1 VEKLGKEG
9 FQDLKDNNA
18 NKKLREILLD
28 EFSQKKT
35 IETAD
40 KIIQRYEPVYMKPV
54 SANGRA
60 QFYAPYKQLGEKR
73 IETLWF
79 NIIVLWLASF
89 LLYIALYYKVIQK
102 AVSFSFPVFRPHTKA
117 GNGQEAAV

>member
-1 VEKLGKEG
+1 
-9 FQDLKDNNA
+9 
-18 NKKLREILLD
+18 
-28 EFSQKKT
+28 
-35 IETAD
+35 
-40 KIIQRYEPVYMKPV
+40 MKPV
-54 SANGRA
+54 SAKGRA

-102 AVSFSFPVFRPHTKA
+102 AVSFSFPVFRPHAKA
-117 GNGQEAAV
+117 GNGQVKMIS